1 MFEYTNLSF
10 AYSVKTS
17 PITGYLNVGST
28 LFLSSVLSVLFLFWF
43 FVSFD
48 FFDVVFWADLSLVVF
63 SVLLFLVVT
72 FLESFSVF
80 LFSSTFAI
88 SSKSV
93 CSATFTSFSTT
104 LVLDDTDGKSS
115 AFATLSSC
123 FCAITMHATITPI
136 NNTETATPIL

>member
-1 MFEYTNLSF
+1 
-10 AYSVKTS
+10 
-17 PITGYLNVGST
+17 
-28 LFLSSVLSVLFLFWF
+28 
-43 FVSFD
+43 
-48 FFDVVFWADLSLVVF
+48 VF

-136 NNTETATPIL
+136 NNTLSLVKVFPSFINLCSYISTISIPV